1 MLQGSCFFF
10 KIILKNLLSVL
21 CVTVKFKQSLKK
33 AIFSSYKVLPFPI
46 FFTIPQFSVIQVCA
60 RYFFLFFSLFVCVLH
75 CLILV
80 PPSNN
85 LFQWLCSNS
94 HGESWDSSCKK
105 SVLVQNYWVPV
116 QKTTSP
122 KLNFFLHLCNHADN

>member
-1 MLQGSCFFF
+1 MQSNVQSNVSDYMTLLYMLKMPFNSSVANLIFASRELFFL

-60 RYFFLFFSLFVCVLH
+60 RYFFLFFSLFVCL
-75 CLILV
+75 CFT
-80 PPSNN
+80 
-85 LFQWLCSNS
+85 LFNTCASIKQPL
-94 HGESWDSSCKK
+94 
-105 SVLVQNYWVPV
+105 SVIMF
-116 QKTTSP
+116 K
-122 KLNFFLHLCNHADN
+122 